1 MLKNYLKIALRN
13 IIKHKSTSAIN
24 IAGLAIGIACSVLI
38 LLFVTHELSYDKF
51 HEKADRIYRLAV
63 KASIGDTKIN
73 QAYSSSETFRRL
85 LVDFPEIEK
94 GVKFLNLGKTPVI
107 LDEETFYESKFYA
120 VDATFY
126 EIFTFPLIQGDPE
139 TVLTDPHTM
148 VLSQDTAMKYFET
161 TDVVGRV
168 IKADFGRYGGL
179 VDFKITG
186 VSENVPDNSH
196 FYYDLLVSSSSF
208 PSYINNTGWSSNNF
222 ITYLLLEEG
231 TSQVWFDERLKEFNR
246 KHMTSEEQM
255 SDEDYDAWLAQG
267 NFWDYYLQPITQIHL
282 NSDLN
287 GEFEPNGNK
296 TYVYIFSV
304 IGVIILLIACINF
317 MNLSTAKSSL
327 RAKEVGL
334 RKVVG
339 SSRNKLM
346 RQFLSESILLSFI
359 ALGLGLIIIQVL
371 LPAYRNLIG
380 RELHMH
386 YFDNLIVIPSLLALG
401 LIVGI
406 VSGSYPAFFLSSFKP
421 ISVLRG
427 NTGMGKGS
435 SLLRNILVIVQ
446 FAISIFL
453 IIGTF
458 VIFQQLKLL
467 QNTKLGFEKEQVL
480 VVRNPGALANNVV
493 PFKAALRNNTSIVD
507 VSGSNTLPGEGF
519 SNIGFGAEGVE
530 KNFTLNLCV
539 CDYDFLKTLKLELE
553 QGRFFSKEFSTDSHA
568 AILNEKAATLL
579 SWENPIGNKINNW
592 SRNRGNFT
600 VIGVIKDYHYES
612 LHKEIRPQ
620 VLFLSGGYYK
630 NTESYISVRITTE
643 NVNDTINFV
652 GNTWN
657 EFAPGKPFEYSFLD
671 TDYDNLYVNE
681 HQTRTLFSIFSFL
694 AIFIACLGLFGL
706 ASFIADRKS
715 KEIGIRK
722 ILGASVPRIVRKLNQ
737 SFVRWVLI
745 ANLIAW
751 PAAWYI
757 MSKWLENFA
766 YRIHL
771 SWWMFA
777 SAAVLAI
784 LIALLTVSFQTIKAA
799 LRNPVDSLRY
809 E

>member
-13 IIKHKSTSAIN
+13 IAKQKGTSFIN
-24 IAGLAIGIACSVLI
+24 ISGLAIGIACSILI

-63 KASIGDTKIN
+63 KAMIGDTKIN
-73 QAYSSSETFRRL
+73 QTYSSSETFRRL

-94 GVKFLNLGKTPVI
+94 GVKFLNLGRTPVI
-107 LDEETFYESKFYA
+107 LGERTFYESKFYA

-126 EIFTFPLIQGDPE
+126 EIFSFPLIQGDSRS
-139 TVLTDPHTM
+139 VLTDPHTM
-148 VLSQDTAMKYFET
+148 VLSQDTALKYFET

-168 IKADFGRYGGL
+168 IKADFGRFGGI

-186 VSENVPDNSH
+186 ISENVPNNSH
-196 FYYDLLVSSSSF
+196 FHYDLLVSSSSF
-208 PSYINNTGWSSNNF
+208 PTFINNTGWSSNNF
-222 ITYLLLEEG
+222 ITYLLLKEG
-231 TSQVWFDERLKEFNR
+231 TSQAWFDEKLKEFTR
-246 KHMTSEEQM
+246 KHMGEEKF
-255 SDEDYDAWLAQG
+255 DAWVAKG
-267 NFWDYYLQPITQIHL
+267 NFWDYFLQPITQIHL
-282 NSDLN
+282 SSDLN
-287 GEFEPNGNK
+287 GEFEANGNK
-296 TYVYIFSV
+296 NYIYIFSV
-304 IGVIILLIACINF
+304 ISLIILLIACINF

-339 SSRNKLM
+339 SSRSKLM
-346 RQFLSESILLSFI
+346 RQFLCESLLMSFI
-359 ALGLGLIIIQVL
+359 SLGLGLIIIQIL

-380 RELHMH
+380 RDLHMP
-386 YFDNLIVIPSLLALG
+386 YFDNPLVIPSLLALG
-401 LIVGI
+401 LIVGV

-427 NTGMGKGS
+427 STIMGKGS
-435 SLLRNILVIVQ
+435 SLLRNTLVIFQ

-453 IIGTF
+453 IIGTL
-458 VIFQQLKLL
+458 VVFQQLKLL

-480 VVRNPGALANNVV
+480 VVSNPGALGNNVV
-493 PFKAALRNNTSIVD
+493 PFKDALRNHSNIVN
-507 VSGSNTLPGEGF
+507 VAGSNTLPGRGF
-519 SNIGFGAEGVE
+519 SNIGFGAEGVD
-530 KNFTLNLCV
+530 KSFTLNLCV
-539 CDYDFLKTLKLELE
+539 CDYDFLKTMKLELA
-553 QGRFFSKEFSTDSHA
+553 QGRFFSKEFSTDSHG
-568 AILNEKAATLL
+568 AILNEKAVKLL
-579 SWENPIGNKINNW
+579 GWENAIGKKINNW
-592 SRNRGNFT
+592 ARNRGNFT

-612 LHKEIRPQ
+612 LHQEIRPQ
-620 VLFLSGGYYK
+620 ALFLSGGYYK
-630 NTESYISVRITTE
+630 NTESFISLRILTE
-643 NVNDTINFV
+643 NVNETINFV

-671 TDYDNLYVNE
+671 EDYDNLYANE
-681 HQTRTLFSIFSFL
+681 KQTRTLFSLFSFL

-706 ASFIADRKS
+706 AAFVADRKS
-715 KEIGIRK
+715 KEIGVRK

-737 SFVRWVLI
+737 TFIRWVLI
-745 ANLIAW
+745 SNIIAW
-751 PAAWYI
+751 PAAGYI

-766 YRIHL
+766 YRITL

-777 SAAVLAI
+777 IAAALAL
-784 LIALLTVSFQTIKAA
+784 LIALLTISFQTIKAA